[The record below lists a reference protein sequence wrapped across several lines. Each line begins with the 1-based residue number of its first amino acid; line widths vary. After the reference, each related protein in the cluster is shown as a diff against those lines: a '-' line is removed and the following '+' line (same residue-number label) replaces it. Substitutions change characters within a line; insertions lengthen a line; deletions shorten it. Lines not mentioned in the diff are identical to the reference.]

1 VSANGRKCWVF
12 ADGDLPPAGD
22 REPFGHE
29 ALMVTN
35 LNRKVAT
42 LRLEILFEN
51 REPVRDIALT
61 VEGERVRCIRLDKPL
76 GQAAFKIP
84 FGQYSLVVRSD
95 VPVVAVFGR
104 LDVRQANMA
113 YYSVQGFSFD

>member
-1 VSANGRKCWVF
+1 MSTNGKKCWVF

-35 LNRKVAT
+35 LNKKKAN
-42 LRLEILFEN
+42 LRLDLLFED
-51 REPVRDIALT
+51 REPVRDIPLT

-76 GQAAFKIP
+76 GNRKVQIP
-84 FGQYSLVVRSD
+84 FGQYALVVRSD

-104 LDVRQANMA
+104 LDVRQANLA